1 MKSSKVKTLQKEG
14 NLIKHY
20 VQDIAQIDKKERFSA
35 ITKVLN
41 DNQIGYEI
49 QRIPDNQ
56 ALGNIIVKFN
66 PSASK
71 KIVITAHYDNVLGT
85 PGANDNAAACSILLN
100 LILQYRNTKDHIE
113 FVFFDL
119 EEQRFL
125 GSEHYMRSNK
135 SEIAYA
141 INLDMCGLGENI
153 LFSCH
158 HVCEEDRNKFNDLF
172 VRHQARLLEKLPP
185 GDSET
190 FIHYQVSTFFIVNS
204 TTRDLA
210 WFSQYANGVRPQIN
224 PDFSLTMHKAND
236 TIDTINFDQV
246 EKIYLFVNDLIK
258 CLLF

>member
-14 NLIKHY
+14 NLMQHY
-20 VQDIAQIDKKERFSA
+20 VQDIAQIDKKDRFSA

-41 DNQIGYEI
+41 DNQIGYVI
-49 QRIPDNQ
+49 QRIPANQ
-56 ALGNIIVKFN
+56 ALGNIIVEFN

-100 LILQYRNTKDHIE
+100 LILDYRNTNNHIE

-125 GSEHYMRSNK
+125 GSEHYMRSNQ

-158 HVCEEDRNKFNDLF
+158 HVCGEDRNKFNDLF

-190 FIHYQVSTFFIVNS
+190 FIHNQVSTFFIVNS

-246 EKIYLFVNDLIK
+246 EKIFLFVNDLIK

>member
-1 MKSSKVKTLQKEG
+1 MTNYIVNIAKT
-14 NLIKHY
+14 IKR
-20 VQDIAQIDKKERFSA
+20 DRFEA
-35 ITKVLN
+35 ITRTLSVN
-41 DNQIGYEI
+41 GIGYAI
-49 QRIPDNQ
+49 QPITHNQ
-56 ALGNIIVKFN
+56 ALGNIIVEFN

-125 GSEHYMRSNK
+125 GSEHYMRSNQ

-190 FIHYQVSTFFIVNS
+190 FIHYQVPTFFIINS

-210 WFSQYANGVRPQIN
+210 WFSQYANGVWPQIN

-246 EKIYLFVNDLIK
+246 EKIFLFVNDLIK
-258 CLLF
+258 RLLF